1 MILFYE
7 TNPQAWEEA
16 MKVSING
23 LNLIKRFEGLK
34 LRAYKCLADTWA
46 IGYGYTIGIE
56 PNTPI
61 TKEQV
66 ISLLRQD
73 VPNGQK

>member
-1 MILFYE
+1 
-7 TNPQAWEEA
+7 

-23 LNLIKRFEGLK
+23 LNLIKCFEGLK
-34 LRAYKCLADTWA
+34 LRAYKCLADTWT
-46 IGYGYTIGIE
+46 IGYGNTIGIE

-61 TKEQV
+61 TKEQA